1 MSLAAN
7 TTRESLADNR
17 ADAEWLDR
25 LAIDTIRTL
34 AIDAV
39 QKANSGHAGTPMA
52 MAPVVYTLW
61 QQFLRYDPADPH
73 WPNRDRFV
81 LSCGHASMLLYSLLH
96 LAGVR
101 AEDGGPAVSLDDIK
115 HFRQL
120 NSRTPGHPE
129 YHMTTG
135 VETTT
140 GPLGQGCGNSVGMA
154 MAGRWLADKFNS
166 PATTLFDYDV
176 YVLCSDGDMME
187 GVASEAASLA
197 GHLKLSNLCWIYDSN
212 TITIEGHTDLAFNE
226 NVGER
231 FQAYGWNV
239 LHVDN
244 AEDRDALVQ
253 ALNAFHKT
261 DDRPTMIIVNSVI
274 GYGAPHKQGTAAA
287 HSDALGEEEVRL
299 AKRAYGWPEDA
310 SFLVPDG
317 VRERFADGVGK
328 RGAELNK
335 AWRKVRQDFAQ
346 RNAKRAV
353 ELDTLL
359 AGKLP
364 KGWEDA
370 LPSFKADTKG
380 MATRESSGKVL
391 NAIAE
396 RIPWLLGGSADLAPS
411 NKTKLGFDGA
421 GTLQPGSPGGR
432 NLHFG
437 VREHGMGAVCNG
449 LALSGLRPFGATFL
463 VFSDYMRPAIR
474 LAALMELPLFH
485 VFTHDSIGVGEDGPT
500 HQPVEQ
506 LLALRAIPGLLV
518 LRPADANEVA
528 ESYRVILG
536 SERQPACL
544 VLSRQ
549 GLPTFDRQR
558 YASAAGVARGAYVL
572 ADSEGGEPQVIL
584 IGTGSEVQLCI
595 DAYELLK
602 KEGIPARVVSMPSWH
617 LFEKQEQS
625 YRNEVLPPHITA
637 RVAVEQASVMGWD
650 RYAGSSGA
658 IIGMHTFGS
667 SAPLSDLLK
676 KFGFTPEKVYE
687 AAKDQISRAKSAEHK
702 PPPRANA

>member
-1 MSLAAN
+1 MSLATNAKRDSS
-7 TTRESLADNR
+7 TDDR
-17 ADAEWLDR
+17 AEEDRLDR
-25 LAIDTIRTL
+25 LCINTIRTL

-52 MAPVVYTLW
+52 MAPVAYTLW

-96 LAGVR
+96 LANVR
-101 AEDGGPAVSLDDIK
+101 ADDGGPAVSLDDIK
-115 HFRQL
+115 QFRQL

-129 YHMTTG
+129 YHLTTG

-154 MAGRWLADKFNS
+154 MAGRWLAEKFNS
-166 PATTLFDYDV
+166 PGLTLFDYDV
-176 YVLCSDGDMME
+176 YVICSDGDMME

-212 TITIEGHTDLAFNE
+212 TITIEGHTDLTFSDD
-226 NVGER
+226 VGAR
-231 FQAYGWNV
+231 FDAYGWNV
-239 LHVDN
+239 LHVHD
-244 AEDRDALVQ
+244 AEDRDALVK
-253 ALNAFHKT
+253 ALNTFRTT
-261 DDRPTMIIVNSVI
+261 DDRPTMIVVNSVI

-299 AKRAYGWPEDA
+299 TKRAYGWPEDA
-310 SFLVPDG
+310 FFLVPEG
-317 VRERFADGVGK
+317 VHERFAEGIGK
-328 RGAELNK
+328 RGAELNA
-335 AWRKVRQDFAQ
+335 AWGKVRRDCAQ
-346 RNAKRAV
+346 RNRKQAE
-353 ELDTLL
+353 ELDSLL
-359 AGKLP
+359 AGKVP
-364 KGWEDA
+364 SGWESA
-370 LPSFKADTKG
+370 LPSFKPDPKG

-421 GTLQPGSPGGR
+421 GTLQADSPGGR

-437 VREHGMGAVCNG
+437 VREHAMGAVCNG
-449 LALSGLRPFGATFL
+449 LALCGLRPFGATFL
-463 VFSDYMRPAIR
+463 VFSDYMRPPIR
-474 LAALMELPLFH
+474 LAALMELPVFH
-485 VFTHDSIGVGEDGPT
+485 IFTHDSIGVGEDGPT

-518 LRPADANEVA
+518 LRPADANEVS
-528 ESYRVILG
+528 ESYRVIL
-536 SERQPACL
+536 SARNQPACL

-549 GLPTFDRQR
+549 GLPTFDRER

-572 ADSEGGEPQVIL
+572 ADADGDEPQVIL
-584 IGTGSEVQLCI
+584 IGTGSEVRLCV
-595 DAYELLK
+595 ETHEKLK
-602 KEGIPARVVSMPSWH
+602 QEGIPARVVSMPSWH
-617 LFEKQEQS
+617 LFEKQDQT
-625 YRNEVLPPHITA
+625 YRDDVLPPHITA
-637 RVAVEQASVMGWD
+637 RVAVEQGSVIGWD
-650 RYAGSSGA
+650 RYVGSSGA

-687 AAKDQISRAKSAEHK
+687 AAKDQINRANSSEHK
-702 PPPRANA
+702 PTPRANA